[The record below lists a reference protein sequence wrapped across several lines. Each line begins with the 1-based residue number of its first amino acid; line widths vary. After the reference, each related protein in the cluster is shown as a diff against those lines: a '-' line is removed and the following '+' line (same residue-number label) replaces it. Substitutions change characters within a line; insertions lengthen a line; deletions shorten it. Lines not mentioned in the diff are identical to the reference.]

1 MTTRREFIKSAA
13 VLAGTGAGLPALTSL
28 GLPGALPAD
37 ETEGGVPEFKL
48 PSLPYLP
55 EALEPHLDGRTLRI
69 HHMKQH
75 ALHVIGLNKAL
86 KQLHEAREKNDF
98 TNIQAQ
104 TRAMTVHAAGHI
116 NHTCYF
122 AGMAPVGRGGG
133 TKPVGEFAQRID
145 RDFGSYE
152 KFKAQFTAA
161 ALSIDGNGWA
171 VLAYNPEPLDRLF
184 ILQLTQEQ
192 DCASLGMIPLVMI
205 DMWEHAYYL
214 KYQYKRDEYVAAW
227 WNVVYW
233 KDAAKRYVIMARS

>member
-13 VLAGTGAGLPALTSL
+13 VLGGLPTLTSL
-28 GLPGALPAD
+28 GLSGALLAD
-37 ETEGGVPEFKL
+37 ETEGGEPEYNL
-48 PSLPYLP
+48 PPLPYLA
-55 EALEPHLDGRTLRI
+55 EALEPHLDGRTMRI
-69 HHMKQH
+69 HHMKHH
-75 ALHVIGLNKAL
+75 AWHVIGLKKAL
-86 KQLHEAREKNDF
+86 EQLQTAREKNDF
-98 TNIQAQ
+98 ANIQSL

-122 AGMAPVGRGGG
+122 ASMAPVGRGGG
-133 TKPVGEFAQRID
+133 TKPAGELARRID

-184 ILQLTQEQ
+184 IMQLTQDQ
-192 DCASLGMIPLVMI
+192 NLAALGMIPLVMI

-214 KYQYKRDEYVAAW
+214 KFQYKRDEYVAAW
-227 WNVVYW
+227 WEVVYW
-233 KDAAKRYVIMARS
+233 KNAAKRYGIMSRP

>member
-13 VLAGTGAGLPALTSL
+13 ALGGLPALTSL
-28 GLPGALPAD
+28 GLHGALLAD
-37 ETEGGVPEFKL
+37 ETEGALPEFKF
-48 PSLPYLP
+48 PPLPYLP

-69 HHMKQH
+69 HHMKHH
-75 ALHVIGLNKAL
+75 ALHVVRLNEAL
-86 KQLHEAREKNDF
+86 RQLHEAREKADF
-98 TNIQAQ
+98 ANIQAL

-133 TKPVGEFAQRID
+133 TKPAGALAQRID

-214 KYQYKRDEYVAAW
+214 KFQYKRNEYVAAW

-233 KDAAKRYVIMARS
+233 KNAEKRYALTARP

>member
-1 MTTRREFIKSAA
+1 MATRREFIKSAA
-13 VLAGTGAGLPALTSL
+13 ALAGLPALTSL
-28 GLPGALPAD
+28 GLQGALPAD
-37 ETEGGVPEFKL
+37 ESEGGLPEFKL
-48 PSLPYLP
+48 PPLPYRA
-55 EALEPHLDGRTLRI
+55 ETLEPHLDGRTLRI
-69 HHMKQH
+69 HHFKHH
-75 ALHVIGLNKAL
+75 ALHVISLNKAL
-86 KQLHEAREKNDF
+86 KQLHEARETNDF
-98 TNIQAQ
+98 TNIQDL

-133 TKPVGEFAQRID
+133 TKPAGELARRID

-152 KFKAQFTAA
+152 RFQAQFTAA

-184 ILQLTQEQ
+184 VMQLTQDQ
-192 DCASLGMIPLVMI
+192 NLAALDMIPLVMI

-214 KYQYKRDEYVAAW
+214 KFQYKRNEYVAAW

-233 KDAAKRYVIMARS
+233 KNAEKRYKTTAGL

>member
-13 VLAGTGAGLPALTSL
+13 ALGGLPILSSL
-28 GLPGALPAD
+28 CQPGAVLTDQSA
-37 ETEGGVPEFKL
+37 GGVPEYKL
-48 PSLPYLP
+48 PPLPFLS

-69 HHMKQH
+69 HHMKHH
-75 ALHVIGLNKAL
+75 ALHVVRLNEAL
-86 KQLHEAREKNDF
+86 RQLHAARETNDF
-98 TNIQAQ
+98 TNIQSL

-133 TKPVGEFAQRID
+133 TKPAGELAQRID

-152 KFKAQFTAA
+152 KFKTQFTAA
-161 ALSIDGNGWA
+161 ALNIEGNGWA
-171 VLAYNPEPLDRLF
+171 VLAYSPGLLNRLF
-184 ILQLTQEQ
+184 IMQITQEQ
-192 DCASLGMIPLVMI
+192 NLAALDMIPLVMI

-214 KYQYKRDEYVAAW
+214 KFQYKRDEYVAEW
-227 WNVVYW
+227 WKVVCW

>member
-1 MTTRREFIKSAA
+1 MTTRREFIKGAA
-13 VLAGTGAGLPALTSL
+13 ALGGLPILTSL
-28 GLPGALPAD
+28 GQPGALLTD
-37 ETEGGVPEFKL
+37 ETARGVPEYKL
-48 PSLPYLP
+48 PPLPFLS
-55 EALEPHLDGRTLRI
+55 ESLEPHLDGRTLRI
-69 HHMKQH
+69 HHMKHH
-75 ALHVIGLNKAL
+75 ALHVVRLNEAL
-86 KQLHEAREKNDF
+86 RQLHAARETNDF
-98 TNIQAQ
+98 TNIQSL

-133 TKPVGEFAQRID
+133 TKPAGELAQRID
-145 RDFGSYE
+145 RDFGSYQ
-152 KFKAQFTAA
+152 KFQAQFTAA

-192 DCASLGMIPLVMI
+192 DCASLGMIPIVMM

-227 WNVVYW
+227 WKLVYW
-233 KDAAKRYVIMARS
+233 KEAAKRYVIMARS

>member
-13 VLAGTGAGLPALTSL
+13 VLGGLPVLTSL
-28 GLPGALPAD
+28 GLPGALQAD
-37 ETEGGVPEFKL
+37 DSADGVPEFKL
-48 PSLPYLP
+48 PPLPYLE
-55 EALEPHLDGRTLRI
+55 EALQPHLDGRTLRI
-69 HHMKQH
+69 HHMKHH
-75 ALHVIGLNKAL
+75 ALHVIRLNKAL
-86 KQLHEAREKNDF
+86 EQLHEAREKNDF
-98 TNIQAQ
+98 KNIQAL
-104 TRAMTVHAAGHI
+104 TRAMTVHAAGHV

-133 TKPVGEFAQRID
+133 TEPAGEFAQRIN

-161 ALSIDGNGWA
+161 ALSIDGNGWV

-184 ILQLTQEQ
+184 IMQLTQDQ
-192 DCASLGMIPLVMI
+192 NLAALGMIPLVMI

-227 WNVVYW
+227 WDVVTW
-233 KDAAKRYVIMARS
+233 KGAAKRYVIMARS